1 MASASVKILE
11 STRKNAS
18 LQYGNLSYKP
28 QFHVIATKP
37 VETTTQ
43 ALSRLLFESGQ
54 LDRSAYDAVRGIQYD
69 ADVEHGK
76 EDFDWSD
83 DLNDDYIQSSFANYE
98 EFMPSSIEPNPQL
111 SPSDLAKKSDLAAE
125 APADPATKSVK
136 PAEAPADPA
145 TKSVKPA
152 EAPAEANSEINT

>member
-18 LQYGNLSYKP
+18 FQYGNLSYKP

-69 ADVEHGK
+69 ADVEHGN
-76 EDFDWSD
+76 EDFEWSD
-83 DLNDDYIQSSFANYE
+83 DVNDDYVQSSFASYE
-98 EFMPSSIEPNPQL
+98 EFMSSSTEPNPQL
-111 SPSDLAKKSDLAAE
+111 SSSDSVSKSDSAAE
-125 APADPATKSVK
+125 APTDTATTS
-136 PAEAPADPA
+136 AEA
-145 TKSVKPA
+145 S
-152 EAPAEANSEINT
+152 AEANSEINT